1 MLRSQRS
8 AKPSGLS
15 LEHVALGKKG
25 PTLALDVRA
34 GSTLA
39 IMGLAGSGK
48 SKVLRILAGLEAPS
62 RGEVVRHG
70 SAVYIDEPDW
80 MRRDTPISIARDLV
94 GKGSLQR
101 VSEALSAL
109 GLWDFRQKA
118 CVSLTRS
125 QQSAA
130 SFLPALLGGADLVC
144 VDQSFDCV
152 DWLVLESLWCAFQD
166 LRREGAVIAFATHRP
181 DLGERSDHVLLL
193 KGESFAF
200 SGSPDALKRTIGT
213 TQLTVGTNNRPGVH
227 SIADAFEVELEETP
241 DGLRITAK
249 EGQALAAK
257 LISEG
262 YGDVQYVLQRAPT
275 FAEAL
280 TRISNL

>member
-8 AKPSGLS
+8 SKPSGLS
-15 LEHVALGKKG
+15 FAHVALGKRG

-39 IMGLAGSGK
+39 VMGLAASGK
-48 SKVLRILAGLEAPS
+48 SKVLRICAGSESPA
-62 RGEVVRHG
+62 RGEVIRHG
-70 SAVYIDEPDW
+70 KNVYIEEPEW
-80 MRRDTPISIARDLV
+80 MRRDTPISIARGLV

-101 VSEALSAL
+101 VSEAISAL

-144 VDQSFDCV
+144 IDQAFDNV
-152 DWLVLESLWCAFQD
+152 DWLVLENLWSAFQE
-166 LRREGAVIAFATHRP
+166 LRRDGAVIAYATHRP
-181 DLGERSDHVLLL
+181 DLGERADHVLVL
-193 KGESFAF
+193 KSESFAF
-200 SGSPDALKRTIGT
+200 SGSPETLKRTMGS
-213 TQLTVGTNNRPGVH
+213 TQLTVGTQNRPGVRA
-227 SIADAFEVELEETP
+227 IADAFDVELEETS

-262 YGDVQYVLQRAPT
+262 YGDVRYILQRAPT

-280 TRISNL
+280 ARITTL